1 MAEKTRSE
9 KLKRLVAVLR
19 HLEQMAEFDLAETT
33 RQRAEVN
40 EDMDSVIHAL
50 GSMDPVHHAFSQ
62 GYADRFNRLGIKDKQ
77 LNGMQEV
84 HQMRVQ
90 QERAKGD
97 RLEDGMR
104 EAREAERREA
114 DDNAI
119 YDIIDQKYGTP
130 ASSKLQKP

>member
-1 MAEKTRSE
+1 MAEKTRSQ
-9 KLKRLVAVLR
+9 KLQRLVAVQR
-19 HLEQMAEFDLAETT
+19 HLEQIAEYDLAETT
-33 RQRAEVN
+33 RQRSEVSQ
-40 EDMDSVIHAL
+40 EMDSVIHAL
-50 GSMDPVHHAFSQ
+50 GSMDPVHHTFSQ

-77 LNGMQEV
+77 LTGMQEL

-114 DDNAI
+114 DDDAI
-119 YDIIDQKYGTP
+119 YDIIDQKFGTP